1 MQDTLDTYAGQ
12 WRRLEDAILRHAG
25 MLDVSVRQSLATGQQ
40 IPEPLLVY
48 VKKVARYAYRVTDDD
63 VRALRA
69 AGYSEDQI
77 FEATLSIALGAAQ
90 RRLRAGLDALRAARG
105 ISETQTSGEAE
116 DEGEEG

>member
-1 MQDTLDTYAGQ
+1 MQDTLDIYAEQ

-40 IPEPLLVY
+40 ISEPLEVY
-48 VKKVARYAYRVTDDD
+48 ANKVSRYAYRVTDDD

-90 RRLRAGLDALRAARG
+90 RRLRAGLDALRSASGISLTQARG
-105 ISETQTSGEAE
+105 REVG
-116 DEGEEG
+116 EGEEG